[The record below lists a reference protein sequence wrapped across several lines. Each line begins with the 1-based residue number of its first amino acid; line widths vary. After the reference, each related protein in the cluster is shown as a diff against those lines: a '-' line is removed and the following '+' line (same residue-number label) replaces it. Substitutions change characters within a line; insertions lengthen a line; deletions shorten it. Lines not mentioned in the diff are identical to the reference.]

1 MMWLFKPSSDKSPWE
16 LPMKWLANFEYNKKA
31 RSKPSRYPL
40 LMWFERRHINWEAI
54 LYIRSGQS
62 LVSLV
67 DNEAY
72 LTDLSDLYVS
82 VIYIFWLCLFFIFF
96 TGTVVRKVSKVRYLT
111 NYYFIISV
119 AHINRHLGF
128 VPRYELLPSL
138 PLCTFC
144 AWFYIHIIVVSMY
157 IHLAWFPLLESIISA
172 VWSCVSIP
180 LMISI
185 TKCLAMIMTSIYR
198 TETILSVTVP
208 VSIAY
213 VVTLTGTSGIFVF
226 AKRM

>member
-40 LMWFERRHINWEAI
+40 LMWFERRHINWDAI
-54 LYIRSGQS
+54 LYSRSGQS

-82 VIYIFWLCLFFIFF
+82 VIFIFWLCLFFIFF

-144 AWFYIHIIVVSMY
+144 AWFIFTSLLFPWIFTWLDSPCWNP
-157 IHLAWFPLLESIISA
+157 LFPLFEVASLYPWWYPSQNA
-172 VWSCVSIP
+172 WLWSWQAS
-180 LMISI
+180 
-185 TKCLAMIMTSIYR
+185 
-198 TETILSVTVP
+198 
-208 VSIAY
+208 
-213 VVTLTGTSGIFVF
+213 TGLKPFCPSPYPCP
-226 AKRM
+226 